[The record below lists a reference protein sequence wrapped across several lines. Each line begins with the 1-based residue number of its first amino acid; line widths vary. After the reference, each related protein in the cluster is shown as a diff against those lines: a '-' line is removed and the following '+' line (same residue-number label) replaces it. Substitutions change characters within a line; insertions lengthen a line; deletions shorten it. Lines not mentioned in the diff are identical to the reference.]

1 MATVRMSTI
10 AALGGFLFGYDTG
23 VISAALLFISSQF
36 QLSDNAKQVVVAS
49 LLVGAIVGVASGGQI
64 MDRVGRRHALFL
76 ASLVF
81 TLGALVSAVS
91 VSTTMLI
98 VSRLVLGLAIGAS
111 SVVVPAYIAEI
122 APKEKR
128 GALVTLYQMQITIG
142 IFVSYLVGYW
152 LSDSGNWR
160 WMLGLAGVP
169 SLIML
174 FGLFLV
180 PESPR
185 WLLSQGRR
193 DEAERALAQSR
204 SREEALADIREIEAV
219 AASSRRLNLKDPTL
233 RAMLFLG
240 VAVAATNQLVGV
252 NAIIYYTPTLLQRAG
267 FGDSAAV
274 LASVGVGAVNM
285 IVTIVVL
292 LLIDRFGRRP
302 LLLGGT
308 GIVIVALVFLGFVYL
323 LAPADAIPK
332 TPLVIGLCVY
342 IASFAGSL
350 GMGIWL
356 VNSEIFPTA
365 VRGKAASFG
374 AMTHWV
380 LDFAISLTVLTLFTV
395 LTPPG
400 FFWAYAVL
408 GVIGLVYLSRKLPE
422 TKGRSLEEIEAL
434 FARRTGQR
442 PS

>member
-1 MATVRMSTI
+1 MSTI

-36 QLSDNAKQVVVAS
+36 HLSDNAKQIVVAS
-49 LLVGAIVGVASGGQI
+49 LLVGAIIGVASGGQI
-64 MDRVGRRHALFL
+64 MDRLGRRRALLL

-81 TLGALVSAVS
+81 TVGASVSAVS
-91 VSTTMLI
+91 VSAGMLI
-98 VSRLVLGLAIGAS
+98 GSRVVLGLAIGAS

-160 WMLGLAGVP
+160 WMLGLAGIP

-174 FGLFLV
+174 VGLFLV

-185 WLLSQGRR
+185 WLLSRGRR
-193 DEAERALAQSR
+193 DDAERALTQSR
-204 SREEALADIREIEAV
+204 SRQEALADIREIETS
-219 AASSRRLNLKDPTL
+219 AASARRLDLKDPTL

-285 IVTIVVL
+285 IVTIAVL

-323 LAPADAIPK
+323 LAPIDAVPK
-332 TPLVIGLCVY
+332 APLVIGLCVY

-365 VRGKAASFG
+365 IRGKAASFG

-400 FFWAYAVL
+400 FFWVYGVL
-408 GVIGLVYLSRKLPE
+408 GLVGLAYLWRNLPE
-422 TKGRSLEEIEAL
+422 TRGRSLEEIESL
-434 FARRTGQR
+434 FAEKARRA
-442 PS
+442 S